1 MYCDPVSCICLT
13 ADNTH
18 MVVASRLR
26 SALEYQISRLS
37 VFFTDHIGIEPL
49 LRSSVS
55 YAALHSLVQISI
67 DHRPGNKSAA
77 VQSVGSCTSCTWT
90 SCRIYLSA
98 FPQFASLPMAVDLP
112 PQKYP
117 TSPTREYAAV
127 ITFTRSSETS
137 SPTLWRTKP
146 FASVTTAQRSLQSV
160 STYF

>member
-90 SCRIYLSA
+90 SCRIYLFCIS
-98 FPQFASLPMAVDLP
+98 PVRILTDGCGFAAPEISHLSNQRICCCDHI
-112 PQKYP
+112 Y
-117 TSPTREYAAV
+117 
-127 ITFTRSSETS
+127 TF
-137 SPTLWRTKP
+137 L
-146 FASVTTAQRSLQSV
+146 
-160 STYF
+160 